1 MSLVDLERSFSF
13 YGLAFMT
20 NDLFLSLL
28 FRDVLSLN
36 SSRFLRNNTTT
47 QSFSAS
53 AVFNVNLIF
62 MTNSAI
68 DKLASISLTQNQRSQ
83 FTQNCIN
90 LKRSTN
96 NFSPFRE
103 KTAINISTAFGYPR
117 KIILEMFY

>member
-90 LKRSTN
+90 LKRTTN